1 MKTLKQ
7 IRLLHE
13 AKKWSWDDV
22 DADTLKYDWKD
33 VEILLD
39 CGTAENASDIIYHA
53 YHYMDGLELDGSG
66 IYMDEN
72 ITNSKGKNAPQKLHD
87 EDDGR
92 EGNKVLTKAGY
103 HFLDLGGPGKALE
116 EFLTL
121 RGSEAWF
128 LIKEIP
134 RSNIK
139 KALSNIK
146 RHKNYK

>member
-7 IRLLHE
+7 VRALTE

-22 DADTLKYDWKD
+22 DADDLKYDWKD

-53 YHYMDGLELDGSG
+53 FHYMDELGLPGSG

-72 ITNSKGKNAPQKLHD
+72 IANSKGKQPPQKLYD
-87 EDDGR
+87 KDDGR

-103 HFLDLGGPGKALE
+103 HFLDLGGPGKHLE

-128 LIKEIP
+128 IIKEIP
-134 RSNIK
+134 SSNIR